1 MKLKWNLRTPI
12 LATAVM
18 ATWLCPNAAAAG
30 VESLHSRNGQ
40 QLGITLSHYKYEEP
54 DFMSLEA
61 VKLGVDYSSTLM
73 LDSAWF
79 MRLDGRYATGDADYE
94 SAGTGTADNIP
105 DWYAEVRTLFGKD
118 IELTNSVLAPYSG
131 FGYRYLFND
140 LRGDSS
146 TGSVGYRRESQ
157 YFYLPVGAIHRMA
170 LGETAKLETILELDY
185 LLQGKQSSHFED
197 LAGHGNFTYG
207 QEIKNKQDQGYGIR
221 ISSQYQQGSWGAGP
235 YLMYWNIE
243 DSDQV
248 NTIIADDQ
256 YYYSMSGMEPAN
268 NTLEFGL
275 KGSYLF

>member
-18 ATWLCPNAAAAG
+18 ATWLCAPASAAG
-30 VESLHSRNGQ
+30 IENLHSRNGQ

-61 VKLGVDYSSTLM
+61 LKLGVDYSSTLM

-105 DWYAEVRTLFGKD
+105 DWYAEIRTLFGKD
-118 IELTNSVLAPYSG
+118 YDLANSVLAPYSG
-131 FGYRYLFND
+131 LGYRYLFND
-140 LRGDSS
+140 LRGDTS
-146 TGSVGYRRESQ
+146 TGSIGYRRESQ
-157 YFYLPVGAIHRMA
+157 YFYLPLGAIHRMA
-170 LGETAKLETILELDY
+170 LSDTAKLETTLELDY

-197 LAGHGNFTYG
+197 LAGHGNVTYG

-221 ISSQYQQGSWGAGP
+221 ISSQYQQGSWGIGP

-248 NTIIADDQ
+248 NSIIADDQ
-256 YYYSMSGMEPAN
+256 YYYSISGMEPAN